1 MGVAKK
7 NRHHPSRTS
16 GGLIKSVHRSSNRL
30 AAGTIM
36 ERMKRLARGKLS
48 QREIEILNRIFDAV
62 TAQSWFD
69 DTDYSRE
76 GFAVG
81 PVGVFQYGFVN
92 PTQLERIA
100 MFWAWSDFP
109 QNMSSPQR
117 AKLKSLY
124 SQHEVRR

>member
-1 MGVAKK
+1 MQSLHGF
-7 NRHHPSRTS
+7 
-16 GGLIKSVHRSSNRL
+16 SNRL

-36 ERMKRLARGKLS
+36 ERLKRLAQDKLS

-62 TAQSWFD
+62 TTQSWFD

-81 PVGVFQYGFVN
+81 LIGLFQYGIVN
-92 PTQLERIA
+92 PNQLERIA

-109 QNMSSPQR
+109 QNMSRSQR
-117 AKLKSLY
+117 AKLQSLY
-124 SQHEVRR
+124 GHHEVRR